1 MDNIN
6 MWKKLNGDLKFL
18 TKAIGLI
25 FIIAILFGM
34 FLHNRAESLEY
45 KPGKKH
51 LDVKT
56 TALLL
61 HLNGKL
67 IEYVYKPTV
76 SSCLKSKRVAM
87 REIGGER
94 VMFSCRVIQ
103 ADLEED
109 SQTKYGLRIIKVL
122 TEGV

>member
-1 MDNIN
+1 MIK
-6 MWKKLNGDLKFL
+6 WFKKLNGDIKWL
-18 TKAIGLI
+18 TKGIGLI
-25 FIIAILFGM
+25 FIVAIVFGM

-61 HLNGKL
+61 HLNGQL
-67 IEYVYKPTV
+67 IEYVYRPTV

-94 VMFSCRVIQ
+94 VMFSCKVIQ
-103 ADLEED
+103 ANLEED
-109 SQTKYGLRIIKVL
+109 SQSKYGLRIIKIL

>member
-1 MDNIN
+1 MIK
-6 MWKKLNGDLKFL
+6 WLKKINGDVKWLIKG
-18 TKAIGLI
+18 IGLI
-25 FIIAILFGM
+25 FIVAILFGM

-51 LDVKT
+51 LNVET
-56 TALLL
+56 AALLL

-67 IEYVYKPTV
+67 IEYVYRPTV

-94 VMFSCRVIQ
+94 VMFSCKVIQ
-103 ADLEED
+103 ANLEED
-109 SQTKYGLRIIKVL
+109 SQSKYGLRIIKIL

>member
-1 MDNIN
+1 MIK
-6 MWKKLNGDLKFL
+6 WLKKINGDVKWL
-18 TKAIGLI
+18 TKGIGLI
-25 FIIAILFGM
+25 FIVAIVFGM

-51 LDVKT
+51 LNVET
-56 TALLL
+56 AALLL
-61 HLNGKL
+61 HLNGQL
-67 IEYVYKPTV
+67 IEYVYRPTV

>member
-1 MDNIN
+1 M
-6 MWKKLNGDLKFL
+6 KKILTTIFL
-18 TKAIGLI
+18 L
-25 FIIAILFGM
+25 LFCTNV
-34 FLHNRAESLEY
+34 LALEY

-51 LDVKT
+51 PNREGVVG
-56 TALLL
+56 LLL
-61 HLNGKL
+61 YLNGKM
-67 IEYVYKPTV
+67 IEHVFKPNL
-76 SSCLKSKRVAM
+76 SACLKSKRIAS

-94 VMFSCRVIQ
+94 VMFSFRVIQ

>member
-1 MDNIN
+1 MIK
-6 MWKKLNGDLKFL
+6 WLKKINGDVKWL

-25 FIIAILFGM
+25 FIVAILFGM

-51 LDVKT
+51 LNVET
-56 TALLL
+56 AALLL
-61 HLNGKL
+61 HLNGQL
-67 IEYVYKPTV
+67 IEYVYRPTV

>member
-1 MDNIN
+1 MIK
-6 MWKKLNGDLKFL
+6 WLKKINGDVKWLIKG
-18 TKAIGLI
+18 IGLI
-25 FIIAILFGM
+25 FIVAILFGM

-51 LDVKT
+51 LNVET
-56 TALLL
+56 AALLL
-61 HLNGKL
+61 HLNGQL
-67 IEYVYKPTV
+67 IEYVYRPTV

-103 ADLEED
+103 ANLEED
-109 SQTKYGLRIIKVL
+109 SQSKYGLRIIKIL

>member
-1 MDNIN
+1 MFK
-6 MWKKLNGDLKFL
+6 WLKKINGDVKWL
-18 TKAIGLI
+18 TKGIGLI
-25 FIIAILFGM
+25 FIVAIVFGM

-51 LDVKT
+51 LNVET
-56 TALLL
+56 AALLL
-61 HLNGKL
+61 HLNGQL
-67 IEYVYKPTV
+67 IEYVYRPTV

-94 VMFSCRVIQ
+94 VMFSCKVIQ
-103 ADLEED
+103 ANLEED
-109 SQTKYGLRIIKVL
+109 SQSKYGLRIIKIL

>member
-1 MDNIN
+1 MIKRLKKIN
-6 MWKKLNGDLKFL
+6 RDIKWL
-18 TKAIGLI
+18 TKGIGLI
-25 FIIAILFGM
+25 FIVAIVFGM
-34 FLHNRAESLEY
+34 FLHNKAESLEY

-87 REIGGER
+87 REIGGKR
-94 VMFSCRVIQ
+94 VMFSCKVIQ
-103 ADLEED
+103 ANLEED
-109 SQTKYGLRIIKVL
+109 SQSKYGLRIIKIL

>member
-6 MWKKLNGDLKFL
+6 MWKKFNGDLKWI
-18 TKAIGLI
+18 TKALGVL
-25 FIIAILFGM
+25 FLIAILFGM

-51 LDVKT
+51 LNVET
-56 TALLL
+56 AALLL
-61 HLNGKL
+61 HLNGQL
-67 IEYVYKPTV
+67 IEYVYRPTV

>member
-1 MDNIN
+1 MFK
-6 MWKKLNGDLKFL
+6 WLKKINGDVKWL
-18 TKAIGLI
+18 TKGIGLI
-25 FIIAILFGM
+25 FIVAIVFGM

-61 HLNGKL
+61 HLNGQL
-67 IEYVYKPTV
+67 IEYVYRPTV

-94 VMFSCRVIQ
+94 VMFSCKVIQ
-103 ADLEED
+103 ANLEED
-109 SQTKYGLRIIKVL
+109 SQSKYGLRIIKIL

>member
-6 MWKKLNGDLKFL
+6 MWKKFNGDLKWI
-18 TKAIGLI
+18 TKALGVL
-25 FIIAILFGM
+25 FLIAILFGM

-51 LDVKT
+51 LNVET
-56 TALLL
+56 AALLL

-67 IEYVYKPTV
+67 IEYVYRPTV

-94 VMFSCRVIQ
+94 VLFSCRVIQ

>member
-1 MDNIN
+1 MIK
-6 MWKKLNGDLKFL
+6 WLKKINGDVKWL
-18 TKAIGLI
+18 TKGIGLI
-25 FIIAILFGM
+25 FIVAIVFGM

-67 IEYVYKPTV
+67 IEYVYRPTV

-94 VMFSCRVIQ
+94 VMFSCKVIQ
-103 ADLEED
+103 ANLEED
-109 SQTKYGLRIIKVL
+109 SQSKYGLRIIKIL

>member
-1 MDNIN
+1 MIK
-6 MWKKLNGDLKFL
+6 WLKKINGDVKWLIKG
-18 TKAIGLI
+18 IGLI
-25 FIIAILFGM
+25 FIVAILFGM

-51 LDVKT
+51 LNVET
-56 TALLL
+56 AALLL

-67 IEYVYKPTV
+67 IEYVYRPTV

>member
-6 MWKKLNGDLKFL
+6 MWKKFNGDLKWI
-18 TKAIGLI
+18 TKALGVL
-25 FIIAILFGM
+25 FLIAILFGM

-51 LDVKT
+51 LNVET
-56 TALLL
+56 AALLL

-67 IEYVYKPTV
+67 IEYVYRPTV

-94 VMFSCRVIQ
+94 VMFSCKVIQ
-103 ADLEED
+103 ANLEED
-109 SQTKYGLRIIKVL
+109 SQSKYGLRIIKIL

>member
-1 MDNIN
+1 MIK
-6 MWKKLNGDLKFL
+6 WLKKINGDIKWL
-18 TKAIGLI
+18 TKGIGLI
-25 FIIAILFGM
+25 FIVAIVFGM

-76 SSCLKSKRVAM
+76 SSCLKSKRVEM
-87 REIGGER
+87 REIGRER
-94 VMFSCRVIQ
+94 VMFSCKVIQ
-103 ADLEED
+103 ANLEED
-109 SQTKYGLRIIKVL
+109 SQSKYGLRIIKIL

>member
-1 MDNIN
+1 MIK
-6 MWKKLNGDLKFL
+6 WLKKINGDIKWL
-18 TKAIGLI
+18 TKGIGLI
-25 FIIAILFGM
+25 FIVAIVFGM
-34 FLHNRAESLEY
+34 FLHNKAESLEY

-87 REIGGER
+87 REIGGKR
-94 VMFSCRVIQ
+94 VMFSCKIIQ
-103 ADLEED
+103 ANLEED
-109 SQTKYGLRIIKVL
+109 SQSKYGLRIIKIL
-122 TEGV
+122 TKGV

>member
-1 MDNIN
+1 MIK
-6 MWKKLNGDLKFL
+6 WLKKINGDIKWL
-18 TKAIGLI
+18 TKGIGLI

-67 IEYVYKPTV
+67 IELV
-76 SSCLKSKRVAM
+76 S
-87 REIGGER
+87 
-94 VMFSCRVIQ
+94 
-103 ADLEED
+103 D
-109 SQTKYGLRIIKVL
+109 
-122 TEGV
+122 

>member
-1 MDNIN
+1 MIK
-6 MWKKLNGDLKFL
+6 WLKKINGDVKWLIKG
-18 TKAIGLI
+18 IGLI

-51 LDVKT
+51 LNVET

-67 IEYVYKPTV
+67 IEYVYRPTV

-94 VMFSCRVIQ
+94 VLFSCRVIQ

>member
-1 MDNIN
+1 MIK
-6 MWKKLNGDLKFL
+6 WLKKINGDVKWLIKG
-18 TKAIGLI
+18 IGLI
-25 FIIAILFGM
+25 FIVAILFGM

-51 LDVKT
+51 LNVET
-56 TALLL
+56 AALLL
-61 HLNGKL
+61 HLNGQL
-67 IEYVYKPTV
+67 IEYVYRPTV

-94 VMFSCRVIQ
+94 VMFSCKVIQ
-103 ADLEED
+103 ANLEED
-109 SQTKYGLRIIKVL
+109 SQSKYGLRIIKIL

>member
-6 MWKKLNGDLKFL
+6 MWKKFNGDLKWI
-18 TKAIGLI
+18 TKALGVL
-25 FIIAILFGM
+25 FLIAI
-34 FLHNRAESLEY
+34 LHNRAESLEY

-51 LDVKT
+51 LNVET

-67 IEYVYKPTV
+67 IEYVYRPTV

-94 VMFSCRVIQ
+94 VMFSCKVIQ
-103 ADLEED
+103 ANLEED
-109 SQTKYGLRIIKVL
+109 SQSKYGLRIIKIL

>member
-1 MDNIN
+1 
-6 MWKKLNGDLKFL
+6 
-18 TKAIGLI
+18 
-25 FIIAILFGM
+25 M

-51 LDVKT
+51 LNVET

>member
-1 MDNIN
+1 MFK
-6 MWKKLNGDLKFL
+6 WLKKINGDVKWL
-18 TKAIGLI
+18 TKGIGLI
-25 FIIAILFGM
+25 FIVAIVFGM

-67 IEYVYKPTV
+67 IEYVYRPTV

-94 VMFSCRVIQ
+94 VMFSCKVIQ
-103 ADLEED
+103 ANLEED
-109 SQTKYGLRIIKVL
+109 SQSKYGLRIIKIL

>member
-1 MDNIN
+1 MIK
-6 MWKKLNGDLKFL
+6 WLKKINGDVKWL
-18 TKAIGLI
+18 TKGIGLI
-25 FIIAILFGM
+25 FIVAIVFGM

-61 HLNGKL
+61 HLNGQL
-67 IEYVYKPTV
+67 IEYVYRPTV

-94 VMFSCRVIQ
+94 VMFSCKVIQ
-103 ADLEED
+103 ANLEED
-109 SQTKYGLRIIKVL
+109 SQSKYGLRIIKIL

>member
-1 MDNIN
+1 MIK
-6 MWKKLNGDLKFL
+6 WLKKINGDVKWLIKG
-18 TKAIGLI
+18 IGLI

-51 LDVKT
+51 LNVET

-67 IEYVYKPTV
+67 IEYVYRPTV

-109 SQTKYGLRIIKVL
+109 SQTKYGLRIIKIL

>member
-1 MDNIN
+1 MIK
-6 MWKKLNGDLKFL
+6 WLKKINGDVKWLIKG
-18 TKAIGLI
+18 IGLI
-25 FIIAILFGM
+25 FIVAIVFGI

-51 LDVKT
+51 LNVET